1 MAEPREKSVGRE
13 SEMSFAGV
21 SLLQHRVELEK
32 ARGKEVKGNGELI
45 RAQDRQR
52 EGSGRKF

>member
-1 MAEPREKSVGRE
+1 
-13 SEMSFAGV
+13 MSFAGV

-32 ARGKEVKGNGELI
+32 TRGKEVKGNGELI

-52 EGSGRKF
+52 EGSGHKF